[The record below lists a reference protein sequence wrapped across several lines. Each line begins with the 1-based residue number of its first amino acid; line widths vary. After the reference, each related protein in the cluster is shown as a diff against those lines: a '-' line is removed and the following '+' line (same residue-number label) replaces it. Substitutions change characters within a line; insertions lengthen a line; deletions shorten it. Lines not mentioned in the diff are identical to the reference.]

1 MCRLVEKGIEK
12 DFIIFNFSGLCYISI
27 EMLWRGYTHYTMFF
41 TGGLCFLILY
51 KIYSKHKRL
60 TFLQK
65 YAVGAFVITS
75 VEFIVGCIVNLI
87 FNMKVW
93 NYSNMP
99 LNVYGQVCLIY
110 SVLWGFLGILIE
122 RLVNGKSK
130 NTN

>member
-1 MCRLVEKGIEK
+1 MKK

-27 EMLWRGYTHYTMFF
+27 EMLWRGHTHYTMFF

-51 KIYSKHKRL
+51 KIYNRYNKLK
-60 TFLQK
+60 FFQK
-65 YAVGAFVITS
+65 YMIGASVITS

-110 SVLWGFLGILIE
+110 SVLWGFLGILVD
-122 RLVNGKSK
+122 RLVNCKVK
-130 NTN
+130 NIN